1 MLRLS
6 QAGDYAIRG
15 VMHMVPSPQGT
26 IFLVREVAE
35 KCSIPRPF
43 LAKIFQTLARSG
55 VLRSHQ
61 GSGGGFSL
69 ARAADAIP
77 LLEVVEAIEGKIVLH
92 DCIYKIEQ
100 GLCETP
106 AEETMG
112 KVWKA
117 AQEGML
123 KVLQETSIAAMVQ
136 SD

>member
-1 MLRLS
+1 
-6 QAGDYAIRG
+6 
-15 VMHMVPSPQGT
+15 MVPSPQGT

-69 ARAADAIP
+69 ARQADSIA
-77 LLEVVEAIEGKIVLH
+77 LLEVVEAIEGKITLH
-92 DCIYKIEQ
+92 DCIYKLEQ

-106 AEETMG
+106 EEEVIG
-112 KVWKA
+112 NIWKT
-117 AQEGML
+117 AQDGML
-123 KVLQETSIAAMVQ
+123 KVLQGTSMAGMVQ
-136 SD
+136 SDQEQRKEA